1 MITVH
6 SLPVVKPVILS
17 CPCVHLFPCFPLEG
31 HTDYGNY
38 NNLRWISTHCGRT
51 GLETSWELGNYVPE
65 LAILLSLE
73 PIKFGT
79 LK

>member
-38 NNLRWISTHCGRT
+38 NNLRWISTHFGRT
-51 GLETSWELGNYVPE
+51 GLENYVPE

-73 PIKFGT
+73 PIKLGT